1 MFKKKLKGE
10 DMFFF
15 TLNWLLKKKLR
26 GYPSEN
32 IFYGWA
38 ELRQFYG
45 KNITLYFYL
54 SILFSTGK
62 AQRYLSVFYFCF
74 LLHKFPSKR
83 VKHERV

>member
-1 MFKKKLKGE
+1 
-10 DMFFF
+10 MFFF

-38 ELRQFYG
+38 ELRRFYG

-62 AQRYLSVFYFCF
+62 AQRYLSVFYLVFF
-74 LLHKFPSKR
+74 VAQIPFQKS
-83 VKHERV
+83 